1 MHLTFSGALPIY
13 HTNVRIGEQSTPKGK
28 TLSTCLHHCATRVCS
43 MRLTDRNI
51 PFCQTLSGDLQHP
64 FYPSLSLLSLFSF
77 IFSRKDA
84 ICLKITCWNAGCSS
98 TACSQFHIYCCLW
111 GIKICHVV
119 SGETCPILLFITSC
133 MPGCL
138 KKTPLLNSSSQSDNI
153 SLWKVNILSLF
164 RIQLYSGLSLHGM
177 QVLYLGYIKLCFNNI
192 HWLFFIHLS
201 L

>member
-1 MHLTFSGALPIY
+1 MCVSGNKAP
-13 HTNVRIGEQSTPKGK
+13 QKGK
-28 TLSTCLHHCATRVCS
+28 HSAHACITVPPGSAQWDWQIEIFPFAKHFLEIC
-43 MRLTDRNI
+43 NI
-51 PFCQTLSGDLQHP
+51 HFIH
-64 FYPSLSLLSLFSF
+64 LSLLSLFSF